1 MNITSNMVV
10 FYVNDIPT
18 SIKYYSDLFGA
29 KPVAETPGFA
39 MFALE
44 GGMMFG
50 LWLRAAAEPKTAIT
64 GGGGELVVMSESRD
78 KVDGIVQDWRR
89 RGLVIGQDAVDAPFG
104 YTAVALDPDQH
115 RIRVLFDPNA

>member
-1 MNITSNMVV
+1 MNISSNMVV

-18 SIKYYSDLFGA
+18 SVTFYADLFGK

-50 LWLRAAAEPKTAIT
+50 LWLRAAAEPKTKVT
-64 GGGGELVVMSESRD
+64 GGGCELVVMAKSRIE
-78 KVDGIVQDWRR
+78 VDAVVSDWRG

-104 YTAVALDPDQH
+104 YTATALDPDQH
-115 RIRVLFDPNA
+115 RIRVLFDPQA